1 MPHIRRIPYKK
12 IRSSCEQTNRATIRD
27 TGNVSEKE
35 REQEPWIKRL
45 ISYDHN
51 SKIAS
56 TFSVCFISLLRRKL
70 CDRLTVNEVGPKPC
84 CNCMIFNISPVFGY
98 MRIVQHLPKLYLPDY
113 IIGRCVCVCVRCGVV
128 CVCVCCVHDESFRL
142 SLSGHGQYYII
153 IYFFRCFFGDYW
165 PFNIYMFQCFLS
177 FYLFYCHIPFY
188 SSAITCIVL
197 TQHYA
202 IFCSH
207 CRHCHR
213 TDQSIVNK
221 SSEIRNVSCFCFGC
235 CFPSRPK
242 FFSTGK
248 NHGHHFGYLR
258 IESFWKLALWLL
270 LTSH

>member
-113 IIGRCVCVCVRCGVV
+113 IIGRCVCVRCGVV
-128 CVCVCCVHDESFRL
+128 CVCVLCAWWIFSTQFIRSWAIL
-142 SLSGHGQYYII
+142 YYY
-153 IYFFRCFFGDYW
+153 YFFS
-165 PFNIYMFQCFLS
+165 L
-177 FYLFYCHIPFY
+177 LF
-188 SSAITCIVL
+188 
-197 TQHYA
+197 
-202 IFCSH
+202 
-207 CRHCHR
+207 
-213 TDQSIVNK
+213 
-221 SSEIRNVSCFCFGC
+221 
-235 CFPSRPK
+235 
-242 FFSTGK
+242 
-248 NHGHHFGYLR
+248 
-258 IESFWKLALWLL
+258 WWLL
-270 LTSH
+270 TIQYICFSVFSHSTCFIVIYRFTALL

>member
-113 IIGRCVCVCVRCGVV
+113 IIGRCVCVRCGVV

-153 IYFFRCFFGDYW
+153 I
-165 PFNIYMFQCFLS
+165 I
-177 FYLFYCHIPFY
+177 
-188 SSAITCIVL
+188 
-197 TQHYA
+197 
-202 IFCSH
+202 
-207 CRHCHR
+207 
-213 TDQSIVNK
+213 
-221 SSEIRNVSCFCFGC
+221 
-235 CFPSRPK
+235 
-242 FFSTGK
+242 FFS
-248 NHGHHFGYLR
+248 LL
-258 IESFWKLALWLL
+258 FWWLL
-270 LTSH
+270 TIQYICFSVFSHSTCFIVIYRFTALL